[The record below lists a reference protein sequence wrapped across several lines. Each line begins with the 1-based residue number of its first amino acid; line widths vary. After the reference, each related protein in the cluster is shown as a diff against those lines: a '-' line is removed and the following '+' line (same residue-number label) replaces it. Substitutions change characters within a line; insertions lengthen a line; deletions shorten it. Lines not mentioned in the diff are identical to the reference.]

1 MTLLRWLT
9 FLLRSQT
16 VILTV
21 LLFWTFS
28 FFWSNYL
35 FYNGFSSIGKFW
47 PCCCLSFH
55 WLSIKFTIG
64 CPHFIALLM
73 TILVLIGTIFVI
85 MWDVPWK
92 DIFKLSASAATTE
105 FCEWVQVGIDLY
117 IPHRK
122 YQVKLHLSP
131 WFSAA
136 CDATIV
142 HRNHFFHLY
151 QKDKSSDSKV
161 KFRQAS
167 NRCKRVLEA
176 AKLAYATKTKESLT
190 SHKLGSRYFW
200 YICNSALTKVNLL
213 FPSITNLNLHNSQD
227 G

>member
-1 MTLLRWLT
+1 MFLSLETLTPIIRTGLPILVELINLVNSVIIFLSQMTLLRWLT

-28 FFWSNYL
+28 FFWSSYL

-151 QKDKSSDSKV
+151 PKDKSSDSKG
-161 KFRQAS
+161 KQLLQ
-167 NRCKRVLEA
+167 K
-176 AKLAYATKTKESLT
+176 
-190 SHKLGSRYFW
+190 GSW
-200 YICNSALTKVNLL
+200 SCQTCICY
-213 FPSITNLNLHNSQD
+213 
-227 G
+227 